1 MIDLALL
8 GARLILAVVFL
19 VAGLAKLADR
29 AGSRQALVGFG
40 LPGLLATPFAVLLP
54 LAELAVAVALV
65 PLASAWVG
73 AIGALALLLLFV
85 LGIGVNLALGRT
97 PDCHCFG
104 QLHSEPVG
112 WPTLLRNAVLAAV
125 AGFVVGL
132 GAVSPG
138 ASAVA
143 WLGALSTFEV
153 ALVAGATVGLLLVA
167 GEAWLLL
174 QVLRQ
179 QGRLLLQI
187 DGLEERVSAL
197 VPAAAGTPAAD
208 GAPPVLGLPVGSPA
222 PSFRLDG
229 LRGETLTL
237 EALLAHDKPLLLV
250 FSNPG
255 CGPCQGLLPDI
266 GRLQRERAAS
276 LSVAL
281 ISEGSVEANR
291 NKSAEHGLV
300 QVLLQKQREVAEA
313 YQANGTPA
321 AVVVRPDGTI
331 GSPLALGG
339 DPIRALIAQIQGPP
353 AQLPV
358 LNGHVPTPVPAPVP
372 AAPPAPPSRIG
383 QPAPA
388 LKLPDLDGK
397 TVDLASFKGRKTLLL
412 FWNPGCGFCQ
422 RMLEPLKSFEADPP
436 KGAPKVVVISTGAVE
451 DNRKLGL
458 RSPLLLDEG
467 FGAGSAFGANGTPMG
482 VLLDEKGRIASEVAA
497 GADAVFALARAPIS
511 A

>member
-1 MIDLALL
+1 
-8 GARLILAVVFL
+8 V
-19 VAGLAKLADR
+19 
-29 AGSRQALVGFG
+29 
-40 LPGLLATPFAVLLP
+40 
-54 LAELAVAVALV
+54 
-65 PLASAWVG
+65 
-73 AIGALALLLLFV
+73 FV
-85 LGIGVNLALGRT
+85 LGIGINLALGRK

-112 WPTLLRNAVLAAV
+112 WPTLLRNAVLAVV

-132 GAVSPG
+132 GAASPG

-143 WLGALSTFEV
+143 WLGELSTFERV
-153 ALVAGATVGLLLVA
+153 LVAGAAVGLLLVA

-187 DGLEERVSAL
+187 DGLEERLGSLAPAL
-197 VPAAAGTPAAD
+197 AGTPAAN
-208 GAPPVLGLPVGSPA
+208 GAAPVLGLPVGSPA

-237 EALLAHDKPLLLV
+237 EALLAHDKPLLLI

-255 CGPCQGLLPDI
+255 CGPCQSLLPDI
-266 GRLQRERAAS
+266 GRLQRERAV
-276 LSVAL
+276 SVTVAI
-281 ISEGSVEANR
+281 ISEGTVEANR

-321 AVVVRPDGTI
+321 ALVVRPDGTI
-331 GSPLALGG
+331 GSPLVMGAEGVRG
-339 DPIRALIAQIQGPP
+339 LIGQAQG
-353 AQLPV
+353 V
-358 LNGHVPTPVPAPVP
+358 PVPAPSLNGNGNGSAP
-372 AAPPAPPSRIG
+372 PAPAAAPPAPPSRVG

-397 TVDLASFKGRKTLLL
+397 LVDLASFKGRKTLLL

-422 RMLEPLKSFEADPP
+422 RMLEPLKSFEAEPP

-458 RSPLLLDEG
+458 RSTLLLDEG

-482 VLLDEKGRIASEVAA
+482 VLVDEKGRIASEVAA
-497 GADAVFALARAPIS
+497 GADAVFALARAP
-511 A
+511 AGA